1 MDPLRKSVLTLSS
14 KLKSFA
20 RAVKVSS
27 LVPLLTGVT
36 SAIAY
41 IVLLQLLEL
50 EVYWLQGRVLLS
62 LLHIVI

>member
-1 MDPLRKSVLTLSS
+1 MDPSRKSALTLSS

-36 SAIAY
+36 SAIAV
-41 IVLLQLLEL
+41 IVLLGLLEL
-50 EVYWLQGRVLLS
+50 EVYQL
-62 LLHIVI
+62 